1 MNIYGL
7 NYEAVITSHYVA
19 ASGRMIGEWWRAR
32 DAV

>member
-19 ASGRMIGEWWRAR
+19 ASGRMIGE
-32 DAV
+32 